1 MIIYGNRASYIIY
14 NYLLSNYEG
23 QGYWLIPLNA
33 CPIVPIIFLTANV
46 PFKLVD
52 IESTTYCMD
61 RITVGE
67 AIKDPDCKGLLF
79 IHTYGFDYS
88 VDQFFSDTKS
98 KRKDIKIIEDK
109 CLSTPSFDVKAVSIH
124 ADLTVF
130 STGYAKYFDIGRG
143 GYGFIKE
150 SSSYQEYPTNYTP
163 ESLKKLTNYYKGC
176 LSKSTC
182 LQINNSFWLDDKTLS
197 QVEIEQYQEKV
208 LAKCIEVQIHKQ
220 ELNDIYSEFIPK
232 EFWLT
237 VSGQRLDTWR
247 FNIVVPERDE
257 LITEIFNKGLFAST
271 HYQPLDKILGVEVLG
286 TGTESNVLYNHVIN
300 LFNDRNFTI
309 EMAYELAKLV
319 AGKLKPRR
327 RKYVYPIQ

>member
-1 MIIYGNRASYIIY
+1 MIMYGNRASYIIY

-33 CPIVPIIFLTANV
+33 CPIVPIIFLTADV

-61 RITVGE
+61 RKTVGE

-109 CLSTPSFDVKAVSIH
+109 CLSTPNFDVKAVSRH

-130 STGYAKYFDIGRG
+130 STGYAKYADIGRG
-143 GYGFIKE
+143 GYGFIKK
-150 SSSYQEYPTNYTP
+150 SSLYQEYPTNYTP

-197 QVEIEQYQEKV
+197 QVEIEQYKEKV
-208 LAKCIEVQIHKQ
+208 LSKRIEVQMHKQ
-220 ELNDIYSEFIPK
+220 ELNDIYSEYIPR
-232 EFWLT
+232 EFWLS
-237 VSGQRLDTWR
+237 VMGQRSDTWR
-247 FNIVVPERDE
+247 FNIVVPDRDE
-257 LITEIFNKGLFAST
+257 LITEIFDRGLFVST
-271 HYQPLDKILGVEVLG
+271 HYKPLDKILDIEVLG
-286 TGTESNVLYNHVIN
+286 TGTESYALYNHVIN
-300 LFNDRNFTI
+300 LFNDQNFTI
-309 EMAYELAKLV
+309 DMALKLAQLIAGYLKL
-319 AGKLKPRR
+319 RR
-327 RKYVYPIQ
+327 NKYVYPI

>member
-1 MIIYGNRASYIIY
+1 MITYGNRASYIIY
-14 NYLLSNYEG
+14 NFLLSNYEG

-33 CPIVPIIFLTANV
+33 CPIVPITFLTAQV

-61 RITVGE
+61 RKAVSE

-79 IHTYGFDYS
+79 IHTYGFNYW
-88 VDQFFSDTKS
+88 VEQFFSEIKS
-98 KRKDIKIIEDK
+98 KWKDVKIIEDK
-109 CLSTPSFDVKAVSIH
+109 CLSTPFFDVKAVSKH
-124 ADLTVF
+124 VDLTVF
-130 STGYAKYFDIGRG
+130 STGYAKYADIGRG

-163 ESLKKLTNYYKGC
+163 QSLKKLIDYYKGC

-197 QVEIEQYQEKV
+197 QVEIKQYQERV
-208 LAKCIEVQIHKQ
+208 LSKRFEVQMHKQ
-220 ELNDIYSEFIPK
+220 VLNDIYSAFIPR
-232 EFWLT
+232 EFWLS
-237 VSGQRLDTWR
+237 VRGQRLDTWR

-257 LITEIFNKGLFAST
+257 LITEIFDKGLFAST
-271 HYQPLDKILGVEVLG
+271 HYQPLDKILDVEVLG
-286 TGTESNVLYNHVIN
+286 TGTESHALYNHVIN

-309 EMAYELAKLV
+309 EMALELAKLV
-319 AGKLKPRR
+319 AGNLKPRR